1 MIANKYISVITAV
14 FLCLSL
20 IICGFIVYAANTWE
34 TKKIP
39 EYQSKLFGDEIIT
52 IDIKVDNDDWQNLLD
67 NAQAKEWISG
77 DLIINGN
84 QISTVG
90 IRTKGN
96 SSLSQSK
103 DGKYSLQ
110 FEFNKYVKGQNYYG
124 LDSLCINNMLGDS
137 TYMKDYLS
145 YDIMK
150 YIGVDTP
157 LINYAKVTVNG
168 EDYGF
173 CLALERY
180 DEAFLDRVYNTSAG
194 ELYNVKISM
203 GNRGDFE
210 GRIQDNE
217 NTFSNRQQD
226 SDNSTNQANPSD
238 DTRPSIPEGVFPGL
252 EQNGDTPDF
261 TKGAG
266 MGFGGSSGG
275 GSLVYV
281 DENPSSYSSI
291 FDNAVSKIS
300 DNDKNRVITAIKN
313 LNSGSNLEKY
323 FDVDEILRY
332 FAAHTVLVNL
342 DSYISNMQQNYYI
355 YERDGKIS
363 ILPWDY
369 GLAFGG
375 FQSGNASSVV
385 NFPIDTPV
393 SGVSIEDR
401 PLLNKLLE
409 VGEYKEKYHEYLQ
422 QIVDGYFEGGL
433 FENTI
438 NSIDNKI
445 NEYVK
450 NNNSPYHTYEQ
461 YTNSLPELIKIGYL
475 RAESIKGQLDGTI
488 PSTTEGQSADSSSLI
503 NASSVNISAL
513 GSMMGGGMGRGERQ
527 DLQGNNSQGAIPNTP
542 NSNTGQNSEQGNLG
556 VPNGNTGQDKEQGN
570 SSTPNGNIGQGAFP
584 KGDENQRR
592 QNFPPNGNQNMP
604 QGMNMPNRNGTGSI
618 SNVISPE
625 NIIIIAVSILL
636 LIAAIIFVAK
646 PKKNMI

>member
-1 MIANKYISVITAV
+1 MIANKHISIITAV

-34 TKKIP
+34 TTKIP

-52 IDIKVDNDDWQNLLD
+52 IDIKVDNNDWQNLLD

-103 DGKYSLQ
+103 EGKYSLQ

-157 LINYAKVTVNG
+157 LTNYAKVTVNG

-180 DEAFLDRVYNTSAG
+180 DESFLDRVYNTSAG

-217 NTFSNRQQD
+217 NTLSSKEQD
-226 SDNSTNQANPSD
+226 SENSTNQQNPSD
-238 DTRPSIPEGVFPGL
+238 DTRPNFPEGGFAGL
-252 EQNGDTPDF
+252 PQNGDNPDF

-266 MGFGGSSGG
+266 MGFGGNSGG

-281 DENPSSYSSI
+281 DDNPSSYSSI
-291 FDNAVSKIS
+291 FDNAVSSKIS

-323 FDVDEILRY
+323 FNVDEILRY

-409 VGEYKEKYHEYLQ
+409 VDEYKEKYHEYLQ
-422 QIVDGYFEGGL
+422 QIVDGYFESGL
-433 FENTI
+433 FESTI
-438 NSIDNKI
+438 NIIDNKI

-527 DLQGNNSQGAIPNTP
+527 NGQGNNPQGDFPNM
-542 NSNTGQNSEQGNLG
+542 G
-556 VPNGNTGQDKEQGN
+556 GQD
-570 SSTPNGNIGQGAFP
+570 AFP
-584 KGDENQRR
+584 KSDENQKR

-625 NIIIIAVSILL
+625 NIVIIAVSILL
-636 LIAAIIFVAK
+636 LTAAIIFVAK

>member
-1 MIANKYISVITAV
+1 MIANKYIAVITTV

-34 TKKIP
+34 TTKIP
-39 EYQSKLFGDEIIT
+39 EYQNKLFGDEIIT
-52 IDIKVDNDDWQNLLD
+52 IDIKVDNNDWQSLLD

-96 SSLSQSK
+96 SSLMQSK

-124 LDSLCINNMLGDS
+124 LDTLCINNMLGDS
-137 TYMKDYLS
+137 TYMKDYIS

-194 ELYNVKISM
+194 ELYNVKASM
-203 GNRGDFE
+203 GNRGNFE
-210 GRIQDNE
+210 DRTQDNE
-217 NTFSNRQQD
+217 NALSSKQQD
-226 SDNSTNQANPSD
+226 SENSTNQQTPKG
-238 DTRPSIPEGVFPGL
+238 DTRPNFPNGDFPGL
-252 EQNGDTPDF
+252 PQNGDTSGSAKD
-261 TKGAG
+261 AG
-266 MGFGGSSGG
+266 MGFGGNSGG

-291 FDNAVSKIS
+291 FDNAVSSKIS

-355 YERDGKIS
+355 YEQNGKIS

-393 SGVSIEDR
+393 SGVSMEDR

-409 VGEYKEKYHEYLQ
+409 VDEYKEKYHEYLR
-422 QIVDGYFEGGL
+422 QIVDGYFESGL
-433 FENTI
+433 FESTI
-438 NSIDNKI
+438 NSVDTKI

-450 NNNSPYHTYEQ
+450 NNISPYHTYEQ
-461 YTNSLPELIKIGYL
+461 YQNSLPEFIKLGYL
-475 RAESIKGQLDGTI
+475 RAESIKGQLAGTI
-488 PSTTEGQSADSSSLI
+488 PSTTEGQSADNSSLI
-503 NASSVNISAL
+503 NASSLNISAL
-513 GSMMGGGMGRGERQ
+513 GSMMGVGMGRGERQ
-527 DLQGNNSQGAIPNTP
+527 DLQGNNSQGAMPNTP
-542 NSNTGQNSEQGNLG
+542 NSNTGQE
-556 VPNGNTGQDKEQGN
+556 KEQGN
-570 SSTPNGNIGQGAFP
+570 SSTPNGNTGQGDFP
-584 KGDENQRR
+584 NRAGQNVFPNSDENQRR

-604 QGMNMPNRNGTGSI
+604 NRNSTGSI
-618 SNVISPE
+618 SNAISPE
-625 NIIIIAVSILL
+625 NIVIIAVSILL

-646 PKKNMI
+646 PKKNVI